1 MPDRFLENK
10 TFEEL
15 EIGATADFQKTIND
29 TDLLLFGMSSGDFN
43 PVHFDDEFAKSS
55 QFGERIAHGM
65 LLGSFFSAL
74 IANQLPGPGSVYV
87 SQSLNF
93 KRPVKLGDTVTVTVE
108 ILEKREKGSRVI
120 LKCSIKNQA
129 GKECVDGQAE
139 VIAPKEKLKI
149 LAKKPISADKLEAAL

>member
-1 MPDRFLENK
+1 MPEKTLENK

-15 EIGATADFQKTIND
+15 MPGDNASMEKTITD

-43 PVHFDDEFAKSS
+43 PVHFDDTFAQSS

-65 LLGSFFSAL
+65 LLGSYFSAL
-74 IANQLPGPGSVYV
+74 IANHLPGPGTVYV
-87 SQSLNF
+87 SQNLNF
-93 KRPVKLGDTVTVTVE
+93 KRPVKLNDTLTIRVE
-108 ILEKREKGSRVI
+108 VIEKKEKGSRVI

-139 VIAPKEKLKI
+139 VIAPQQKLKVTSRPPESAI
-149 LAKKPISADKLEAAL
+149 KLAESL

>member
-1 MPDRFLENK
+1 MPDKILENK

-15 EIGATADFQKTIND
+15 NIGDSACFEKTITDN
-29 TDLLLFGMSSGDFN
+29 DLLLFAMCSGDFN
-43 PVHFDDEFAKSS
+43 PVHFDDEFAKST

-65 LLGSFFSAL
+65 LLGSLFSAL

-87 SQSLNF
+87 SQTLNF
-93 KRPVKLGDTVTVTVE
+93 KRPVKLGDTLAVYVE
-108 ILEKREKGSRVI
+108 IAEKKEKGNRVI

-139 VIAPKEKLKI
+139 VIAPKEKLKVSSKQPSSASK
-149 LAKKPISADKLEAAL
+149 LAAAL